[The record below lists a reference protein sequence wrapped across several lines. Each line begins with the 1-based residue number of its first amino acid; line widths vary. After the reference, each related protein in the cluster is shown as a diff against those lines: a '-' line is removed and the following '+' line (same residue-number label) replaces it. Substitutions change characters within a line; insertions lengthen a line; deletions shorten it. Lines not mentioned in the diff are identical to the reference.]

1 MKEKALN
8 GNERLFN
15 PSWRPRVPL
24 ASDVDLRQFGLY
36 SNGFVATCG
45 NGVMGVTMDCCF
57 VLVALLG

>member
-1 MKEKALN
+1 M
-8 GNERLFN
+8 
-15 PSWRPRVPL
+15 PL
-24 ASDVDLRQFGLY
+24 AIDVDLRQFGLY